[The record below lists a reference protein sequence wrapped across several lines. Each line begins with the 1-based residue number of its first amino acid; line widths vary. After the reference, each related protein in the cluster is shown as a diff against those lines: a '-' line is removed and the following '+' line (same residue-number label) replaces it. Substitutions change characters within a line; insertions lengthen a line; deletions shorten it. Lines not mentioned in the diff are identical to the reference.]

1 MNDAD
6 ALISAMGKDARVRE
20 LAMSFLEETAKY
32 RYTYHFSWMGRTIVQ
47 APQDVMA
54 MQELI
59 WQIKP
64 QCIIETGVAHGGSV
78 VFYASMLELLGG
90 DGVVVGVDV
99 EIKPDNRRAIEA
111 HSMGGRIH
119 LVEGSSTDLTV
130 LKRVREIVGNR
141 GPVLVALDSNH
152 THDHVLRELELY
164 STFVRAGSYVV
175 VFDTT
180 IEDMPNELY
189 PNRPWNKLNNPKT
202 AVRQFLRDNN
212 RFVVDQRVQNRL
224 QITVAMDGY
233 LKCIA
238 D

>member
-20 LAMSFLEETAKY
+20 LAMSFLQETAQY
-32 RYTYHFSWMGRTIVQ
+32 RYTYHFSWMGRPIVQ
-47 APQDVMA
+47 APQDIMA
-54 MQELI
+54 MQELV

-64 QCIIETGVAHGGSV
+64 KCIIETGVAHGGSV
-78 VFYASMLELLGG
+78 VFYASMLELIGG
-90 DGVVVGVDV
+90 EGVVIGVDV

-111 HSMGGRIH
+111 HPMAKRIQ
-119 LVEGSSTDLTV
+119 LVEGSSTDALV
-130 LKRVREIVGNR
+130 AERVRELVGSR

-152 THDHVLRELELY
+152 THDHVLRELEIY
-164 STFVRAGSYVV
+164 SPLVRAGSYVV

-180 IEDMPNELY
+180 IEDMPEGLY

-202 AVRQFLRDNN
+202 AVRQFLRNTP
-212 RFVVDQRVQNRL
+212 RFVIDERVQNRL

>member
-1 MNDAD
+1 MNDSE
-6 ALISAMGKDARVRE
+6 ALISAMGSDARVRE
-20 LAMSFLEETAKY
+20 LAMSFLHETAQY

-47 APQDVMA
+47 APQDVIA

-64 QCIIETGVAHGGSV
+64 ACIIETGVAHGGSV

-90 DGVVVGVDV
+90 DGVVIGVDV
-99 EIKPDNRRAIEA
+99 EIKPDNRRAIET
-111 HSMGGRIH
+111 HPMGKRIR
-119 LVEGSSTDLTV
+119 LVEGSSTDAAV
-130 LKRVREIVGNR
+130 VKRVRELVSGR

-152 THDHVLRELELY
+152 THEHVLRELELY
-164 STFVRAGSYVV
+164 SPFVQKGSYLV

-180 IEDMPNELY
+180 IEDMPEGLY

-202 AVRQFLRDNN
+202 AVHEFLRHNH
-212 RFVVDQRVQNRL
+212 RFVIDQRVQNRL

>member
-1 MNDAD
+1 MIDSE
-6 ALISAMGKDARVRE
+6 ALISAMGSDARVRE
-20 LAMSFLEETAKY
+20 LAMAFLHETAQY
-32 RYTYHFSWMGRTIVQ
+32 RYTYHFSWMGRTIIQ
-47 APQDVMA
+47 APQDVIA

-64 QCIIETGVAHGGSV
+64 ACIIETGVAHGGSV

-90 DGVVVGVDV
+90 DGVVIGVDV
-99 EIKPDNRRAIEA
+99 EIKPDNRRAIET
-111 HSMGGRIH
+111 HPMGKRIR
-119 LVEGSSTDLTV
+119 LVEGSSTDAAV
-130 LKRVREIVGNR
+130 VKQVRELVSGR

-152 THDHVLRELELY
+152 THEHVLRELELY
-164 STFVRAGSYVV
+164 SPFVKQGSYLV

-180 IEDMPNELY
+180 IEDMPEGLY

-202 AVRQFLRDNN
+202 AVHEFLRHNH
-212 RFVVDQRVQNRL
+212 RFVIDQRVQNRL

>member
-202 AVRQFLRDNN
+202 AVRQFLRDNS

>member
-1 MNDAD
+1 MNNAED
-6 ALISAMGKDARVRE
+6 LISAMGRDVRVRE
-20 LAMSFLEETAKY
+20 LAMSFLHETAQY

-47 APQDVMA
+47 APQDVIA

-64 QCIIETGVAHGGSV
+64 ACIIETGVAHGGSV

-90 DGVVVGVDV
+90 DGVVIGVDV
-99 EIKPDNRRAIEA
+99 EIKPDNRRAIET
-111 HSMGGRIH
+111 HPMGKRIR
-119 LVEGSSTDLTV
+119 LVEGSSTDAAV
-130 LKRVREIVGNR
+130 VKQVRELVSGR

-152 THDHVLRELELY
+152 THEHVLRELELY
-164 STFVRAGSYVV
+164 SPFVQKGSYLV

-180 IEDMPNELY
+180 IEDMPEGLY

-202 AVRQFLRDNN
+202 AVHTFLRDNH
-212 RFVVDQRVQNRL
+212 RFVIDQRVQNRL

-233 LKCIA
+233 LKCVQ

>member
-20 LAMSFLEETAKY
+20 LAMSFLQETAKY
-32 RYTYHFSWMGRTIVQ
+32 RYTYHFSWMGRPIVQ

-111 HSMGGRIH
+111 HPMGGRIH
-119 LVEGSSTDLTV
+119 LVEGSSTDLAV

-180 IEDMPNELY
+180 IEDMPDELY

-202 AVRQFLRDNN
+202 AVRQFLRDNS

-233 LKCIA
+233 LKCVA

>member
-1 MNDAD
+1 MNDSE
-6 ALISAMGKDARVRE
+6 ALISAMGSDARVRE
-20 LAMSFLEETAKY
+20 LAMAFLHETAQY
-32 RYTYHFSWMGRTIVQ
+32 RYTYHFSWMGRTIIQ
-47 APQDVMA
+47 APQDVIA

-64 QCIIETGVAHGGSV
+64 ACIIETGVAHGGSV

-90 DGVVVGVDV
+90 DGVVIGVDV
-99 EIKPDNRRAIEA
+99 EIKPDNRRAIET
-111 HSMGGRIH
+111 HPMGKRIR
-119 LVEGSSTDLTV
+119 LVEGSSTDAAV
-130 LKRVREIVGNR
+130 VKQVRELVSGR

-152 THDHVLRELELY
+152 THEHVLRELELY
-164 STFVRAGSYVV
+164 SPFVKQGSYLV

-180 IEDMPNELY
+180 IEDMPEGLY

-202 AVRQFLRDNN
+202 AVHEFLRHNH
-212 RFVVDQRVQNRL
+212 RFVIDQRVQNRL